1 VQRTAKPPLVAF
13 AAVAVLLGVGRSAA
27 AQPVATGLALD
38 RFDPAERG
46 SEWFVL
52 DTLDLRGRVRPA
64 IGADFD
70 WGHKPLLVYD
80 ANGNQVGSVVS
91 DQVFAHVGASLVLW
105 DRLRLG
111 FNLPIAVVQSGDG
124 AALAGVTYP
133 APTSPALG
141 DLRLGADVRLVGEY
155 RSPFTLAL
163 GASLYVP
170 TGSQNDYTSD
180 GVVRAVLPHV
190 NAAGEVGAF
199 VYAAKLG
206 FEWRRSEIVGGV
218 RLGDDFQF
226 GAAAGARLVSGKLV
240 LGPELYG
247 STVVEGGALRTGATP
262 LEVLLGLHYQFVED
276 WRLGV
281 GFGPGIV
288 RGDGAPL
295 FRAVASIEWAP
306 AYHHHAGRRDD
317 EDHDRRRAGHRE
329 GDEDNDGVPDTQD
342 ACPRTPGTRSHDPK
356 SNGCPRRVRIVEHQI
371 KITEQIKFRTES
383 AEILPESDGV
393 LFEVRDTLNEHPE
406 IRRVRVEGHTD
417 SAGDPRYNKELSQRR
432 AEAVS
437 AWLVRHGVDGGR
449 LSSVGFG
456 EERPIDTNTT
466 EQGRRNNRR
475 VEFHIVESR

>member
-1 VQRTAKPPLVAF
+1 MQRTGKQPLVVAF
-13 AAVAVLLGVGRSAA
+13 AVALALLGVGRSAT

-52 DTLDLRGRVRPA
+52 DTLDLRGSVRPA
-64 IGADFD
+64 LGADFD
-70 WGHKPLLVYD
+70 WGHKPLILYD
-80 ANGNQVGSVVS
+80 ANGNQLGSVVS
-91 DQVFAHVGASLVLW
+91 DQVFAHLGGSLVLW
-105 DRLRLG
+105 NRLRLG
-111 FNLPIAVVQSGDG
+111 FNLPLAVAQSGDG
-124 AALAGVTYP
+124 AALAGVAYP
-133 APTSPALG
+133 PPTSPALG

-163 GASLYVP
+163 GASLYLP

-180 GVVRAVLPHV
+180 GVVRVLPHV
-190 NAAGEVGAF
+190 NGAGEFGAF

-226 GAAAGARLVSGKLV
+226 GAAAGARLAGGKLV

-247 STVVEGGALRTGATP
+247 STVVEGGAFRTGATP
-262 LEVLLGLHYQFVED
+262 LEALLGLHYQFVED

-306 AYHHHAGRRDD
+306 AYHHHAGHRED
-317 EDHDRRRAGHRE
+317 EDKDRRRGARRE
-329 GDEDNDGVPDTQD
+329 G
-342 ACPRTPGTRSHDPK
+342 
-356 SNGCPRRVRIVEHQI
+356 PRRVRIEQHQI
-371 KITEQIKFRTES
+371 KISEQIKFRSES

-393 LFEVRDTLNEHPE
+393 LFEVRDTLYEHPE
-406 IRRVRVEGHTD
+406 IRHVRVEGHTD
-417 SAGDPRYNKELSQRR
+417 SSGDPGYNKELSQRR

-437 AWLVRHGVDGGR
+437 AWLAQHGIDAGR
-449 LSSVGFG
+449 LSGVGFG
-456 EERPIDTNTT
+456 EEHPIDTNAT